1 MLRIDLTRADTEA
14 VEINERLT
22 LPADC
27 CGEDI
32 VSTGDVGIRAGL
44 ERVEQGYVLRGR
56 ADGSATLRCGRCLK
70 EFAFSFDEQFEVRL
84 LPTALAPSDEETRLG
99 GSDLET
105 RFFELPSLDLT
116 EVAAE
121 QLQLAVP
128 MKPLCD
134 ELCQGLCPRCGA
146 DLNRGRCACP
156 PSRDARWTALLDF
169 RPRK

>member
-1 MLRIDLTRADTEA
+1 VLRINLTRADTEA
-14 VEINERLT
+14 VEINERLS

-27 CGEDI
+27 CGEDV
-32 VSTGDVGIRAGL
+32 VSAGEVSIRAVV
-44 ERVEQGYVLRGR
+44 ERLDKGYRLSGQ
-56 ADGSATLRCGRCLK
+56 ATGAATLRCGRCLA
-70 EFAFSFDEQFEVRL
+70 EFPFTFDEPFEVGL
-84 LPTALAPSDEETRLG
+84 LPAASAPSEEETRLG
-99 GSDLET
+99 TGDLET
-105 RFFELPSLDLT
+105 RFYEEPWLDLA

-134 ELCQGLCPRCGA
+134 ESCLGLCPRCGA

-156 PSRDARWTALLDF
+156 PSRDVRWSALLDF